1 MKSVLITFL
10 MFAVL
15 FGILKLNIVSLF
27 DGSTFLIV
35 SCIIFVIVIGIA
47 IALFGLPT
55 KKDLLTAL
63 KIDRKDVDDEK
74 DK

>member
-1 MKSVLITFL
+1 MKSVFLTFI

-27 DGSTFLIV
+27 NNFWFPLLSLILF
-35 SCIIFVIVIGIA
+35 IIVISIA
-47 IALFGLPT
+47 VALFGLP
-55 KKDLLTAL
+55 KKSDILAAL
-63 KIDRKDVDDEK
+63 KIKRKDADDEK